1 MVKSNTI
8 AAFLFIFPLYPT
20 PPQNFLMNPNLYN
33 VILVDDH
40 VLLRD
45 ALASLINTFDECHVM
60 NVACNGKELVEEIG
74 HGNIPHLVLLDL
86 NMPVMDGYE
95 TARWLHESHPQIGV
109 LILTMYDS
117 EIALIRLL
125 QSGVKGFLKKDVSP
139 DELKA
144 ALISVANGDY
154 HYSHGVTGKLA
165 TLFQTNHDKNSS
177 FDKSILNDIEI
188 EFLKL
193 ASTDMT
199 YKEIADIMKQTPRM
213 IDNHRDSL
221 FIKLNVKSRVGLA
234 IYAIKNGIVT
244 F

>member
-1 MVKSNTI
+1 MHPK
-8 AAFLFIFPLYPT
+8 P
-20 PPQNFLMNPNLYN
+20 YN

-45 ALASLINTFDECHVM
+45 ALASLINTFDDCHVM
-60 NVACNGKELVEEIG
+60 NVAGNGKELVHEIE
-74 HGNIPHLVLLDL
+74 HGNIPNIVLLDL
-86 NMPVMDGYE
+86 NMPEMDGYD
-95 TARWLHESHPQIGV
+95 TAKWLHDKHPQIGV

-125 QSGVKGFLKKDVSP
+125 QLGVKGFLKKDVHP
-139 DELKA
+139 DELKSA
-144 ALISVANGDY
+144 ITAVANGEY

-165 TLFQTNHDKNSS
+165 TLFQINHANNSS
-177 FDKSILNDIEI
+177 LDKSILNGIEI

-199 YKEIADIMKQTPRM
+199 YKEIADIMKLTPRM

>member
-1 MVKSNTI
+1 MS
-8 AAFLFIFPLYPT
+8 
-20 PPQNFLMNPNLYN
+20 PNLYN

-60 NVACNGKELVEEIG
+60 NVAGNGKELVDEIANG
-74 HGNIPHLVLLDL
+74 HIPCLVLLDL

-95 TARWLHESHPQIGV
+95 TAKWLRDNHPQIGV

-125 QSGVKGFLKKDVSP
+125 QLGVKGFLKKDVNP

-144 ALISVANGDY
+144 ALLSVANGDY
-154 HYSHGVTGKLA
+154 HYSHGVTGRLV
-165 TLFQTNHDKNSS
+165 TLFQTNHDNNSS
-177 FDKSILNDIEI
+177 LDNAILNDMEI
-188 EFLKL
+188 DFLKL